1 MNKPP
6 PQCTSQHVKA
16 HLADQSWQQLLL
28 TADHSKIHQY
38 IVTWQLRTRL
48 TRHAKQR
55 GTRRIRVLPLCA
67 NERKKKKRRK
77 KSPPQNFT
85 SVLYYLCHGP
95 LPVKPNHPH
104 PTAVVVVSLTHLS
117 ASRRARIWASFFAFS
132 AFSSSSLMRLPSAR
146 SSDTRSGFITKNL
159 HIRWW

>member
-85 SVLYYLCHGP
+85 SKISQAFYITCVMVPYPSNQTTPTP
-95 LPVKPNHPH
+95 LPSSSCR
-104 PTAVVVVSLTHLS
+104 SLTCQPLVARASGLLS
-117 ASRRARIWASFFAFS
+117 
-132 AFSSSSLMRLPSAR
+132 LPSR
-146 SSDTRSGFITKNL
+146 PSPPL
-159 HIRWW
+159 P